1 MEKRKIAIIGHKNPD
16 TDSICSAIC
25 YSYLKNHANPGC
37 YEPRRA
43 GEINNETEFVLN
55 YFKVDTPELLEDVNT
70 QVMDIDYRE
79 IKGVSDS
86 ISVKNAWKLM
96 RENSVVT
103 LPIVKSNNKLKG
115 LISINDIAKTYMEVQ
130 DSAILSHARTSYA
143 NVLDAIEGTLI
154 VGNEHNHFVN
164 GKVVIATANPDL
176 LENNIDPDDIVIV
189 GNRYDAQLCAIEMNA
204 GCIIVCLNSPVAQTI
219 KSMATKNNC
228 SIITTPLDTLTVAR
242 FINQSIPIRH
252 FMKRDHL
259 VTFEYDENLDSVKEV
274 MSRLRYRDFPILD
287 DNGVYRGM
295 VSRRNL
301 LALRRKQVIL
311 VDHNEPSQAVE
322 GIENAEI
329 MEVIDHHRLGSLE
342 TMSPVYFRNQPVG
355 CTATIIYQIY
365 LEQAVPFTPV
375 IAGLLCAAIIS
386 DTLMF
391 RSPTCTELD
400 RNAATALAKIAEID
414 IEDFASKMFE
424 AGSDLESKTPSE
436 IFYQDFKRF
445 NVDDITLGVG
455 QISSMNK
462 RELNSIKKKIKAYIE
477 EEFDN
482 FNLSMVFFMLTNI
495 IEQKTELIVY
505 GDNSETVVKQAFDAT
520 IEDGSCI
527 LENTVSR
534 KKQVIPEIVNIL
546 QQNFI

>member
-1 MEKRKIAIIGHKNPD
+1 MEQRKIAVIGHKNPD

-25 YSYLKNHANPGC
+25 YSYLKNKSNPGC

-43 GEINNETEFVLN
+43 GEINNETAFVLN
-55 YFKVDTPELLEDVNT
+55 YFGVDAPALLEDVNT

-79 IKGVSDS
+79 IQGVSDS
-86 ISVKNAWKLM
+86 ISVKNAWQLM
-96 RENSVVT
+96 RQNSVVT
-103 LPIVKSNNKLKG
+103 LPIVTSSNKLKG
-115 LISINDIAKTYMEVQ
+115 LISINDIAKSYMEVQ
-130 DSAILSHARTSYA
+130 DSAIISQARTSYT
-143 NVLDAIEGTLI
+143 NVLDTIEGTLV

-176 LENNIDPDDIVIV
+176 LENNIEPDDIVIV

-204 GCIIVCLNSPVAQTI
+204 SCIIVCLDSPVAQTI
-219 KSMATKNNC
+219 KSMASRNNC

-252 FMKRDHL
+252 FMRRDHL
-259 VTFEYDENLDSVKEV
+259 VTFDYDENLDSVKEV
-274 MSRLRYRDFPILD
+274 MSKLRHRDFPIID
-287 DNGVYRGM
+287 ENNVYYGM

-311 VDHNEPSQAVE
+311 VDHNEPSQAVD

-329 MEVIDHHRLGSLE
+329 MEIIDHHRIGSLE

-355 CTATIIYQIY
+355 CTATIIYQLF
-365 LEQAVPFTPV
+365 LEQGVSFTKT
-375 IAGLLCAAIIS
+375 IAGLLCSAILS

-391 RSPTCTELD
+391 RSPTCTEMD
-400 RNAATALAKIAEID
+400 RAAATALATIAEIN
-414 IEDFASKMFE
+414 IEEYASKMFE
-424 AGSDLESKTPSE
+424 AGSDLESKSPCE

-445 NVDDITLGVG
+445 NVEDITFGVG

-462 RELNSIKKKIKAYIE
+462 KELLSIKKKIQQFIE
-477 EEFDN
+477 SEFDQ
-482 FNLSMVFFMLTNI
+482 LDLHMVFFMLTNI
-495 IEQKTELIVY
+495 IDQTTELILY
-505 GDNSETVVKQAFDAT
+505 GENSENVVEQAFQTT
-520 IEDGSCI
+520 IKNGTCI
-527 LENTVSR
+527 LNDTVSR

-546 QQNFI
+546 QQDTI